1 MINKKANN
9 IKKYLSITII
19 TFVFIIDMFSK
30 YLITKY
36 IQLHDTKTIFSMLNL
51 FHVHNY
57 GAIFSLF
64 YNENGWQ
71 RWLLSI
77 ISCFI
82 ISRIIKVIK
91 QLKIHEKNKIIALSL
106 IIGGA
111 IGNLI
116 DRVYYGF
123 IIDFIDLHI
132 NNWHFATFNIA
143 DCSIFFGIIIFL
155 KNYYKT

>member
-1 MINKKANN
+1 MIKNKVHN

-19 TFVFIIDMFSK
+19 IFVIIIDIFSK

-36 IQLHDTKTIFSMLNL
+36 IQLYDTKIIFSMLNL
-51 FHVHNY
+51 FHIHNY

-82 ISRIIKVIK
+82 ILRIIKIIQK
-91 QLKIHEKNKIIALSL
+91 LKKNEKNKIIALSL

-111 IGNLI
+111 TGNLI
-116 DRVYYGF
+116 DRIYYGF